1 MILQNTIKKNSQMSL
16 FIVIGVLMLVLGI
29 VYFLFFQTELFSSPQ
44 AQSQEQISEILRFC
58 VGEELENSVRVLQ
71 FKGGRINLEPYETQK
86 RVDTFD
92 FDIYSW
98 SSIPQLSEMEQE
110 LKVEVEQN
118 SLSCI
123 TQNLRE
129 LDEIYEI
136 SGFSGDNFGIDIQV
150 VESQVQAEIELP
162 LNIRLRGSDETWEYS
177 SLQINVPSALY
188 SNFELAKAIYY
199 EHQENQVFENLVLE
213 QISMAKDYSN
223 PQASVP
229 TQGVQFSCSTPIWR
243 TSEIKNSILSLNEH
257 NFNFLYFNGT
267 QNIDNRFLGYDEEF
281 EEYYKNVY
289 VKNLTILDPNIEIY
303 SKEVDVIVP
312 KEIRTTRENPQINVF
327 RTFKINGED
336 KEFIKPEQMKFSGL
350 IPIPCVSV
358 FSEVYDLDYDMIV
371 EIESYQN
378 GEFEVFRL
386 PIRIQIENSN
396 PKSTYN
402 SNQELISQDQLTR
415 NSQIMCEEENNK
427 RADIYIHEVSSQG
440 LSPLFGADVSYS
452 CAGIECSDLGPQTT
466 QLSSNEAKVEAQVP
480 FCSNARINVEKEGYL
495 HLDSLEKQEELGF
508 NQCGNSRIRLDDEVQ
523 TSIPYL
529 DTCMVKLQK
538 IQLQPSSMNFFDI
551 DNTRTI
557 TNPTGEVVM
566 IVENDVLDYSSVGKY
581 NYETQE
587 ELTLELPA
595 VENFKA
601 NITVMYY
608 SGDELLSYHLYENQ
622 IINPVFSSQV
632 SLILPLL
639 ESGLREIEDF
649 ERMKRAYEEGYL
661 DVEFGYQLN

>member
-1 MILQNTIKKNSQMSL
+1 
-16 FIVIGVLMLVLGI
+16 
-29 VYFLFFQTELFSSPQ
+29 
-44 AQSQEQISEILRFC
+44 
-58 VGEELENSVRVLQ
+58 
-71 FKGGRINLEPYETQK
+71 
-86 RVDTFD
+86 
-92 FDIYSW
+92 
-98 SSIPQLSEMEQE
+98 
-110 LKVEVEQN
+110 
-118 SLSCI
+118 
-123 TQNLRE
+123 
-129 LDEIYEI
+129 
-136 SGFSGDNFGIDIQV
+136 
-150 VESQVQAEIELP
+150 
-162 LNIRLRGSDETWEYS
+162 
-177 SLQINVPSALY
+177 
-188 SNFELAKAIYY
+188 
-199 EHQENQVFENLVLE
+199 
-213 QISMAKDYSN
+213 
-223 PQASVP
+223 
-229 TQGVQFSCSTPIWR
+229 
-243 TSEIKNSILSLNEH
+243 
-257 NFNFLYFNGT
+257 
-267 QNIDNRFLGYDEEF
+267 
-281 EEYYKNVY
+281 
-289 VKNLTILDPNIEIY
+289 
-303 SKEVDVIVP
+303 
-312 KEIRTTRENPQINVF
+312 
-327 RTFKINGED
+327 
-336 KEFIKPEQMKFSGL
+336 
-350 IPIPCVSV
+350 
-358 FSEVYDLDYDMIV
+358 
-371 EIESYQN
+371 
-378 GEFEVFRL
+378 
-386 PIRIQIENSN
+386 
-396 PKSTYN
+396 
-402 SNQELISQDQLTR
+402 
-415 NSQIMCEEENNK
+415 MCEEENNK